1 VVGHDSLHPEPSG
14 SFSFPAQQAAFPAYA
29 SAIRAIVESTATQL
43 MQLLLD
49 VLVGGGEDE
58 PYNVLTILR
67 LLSIQFPT
75 VLAQTV
81 PAAVELLPARA
92 AGPADKAEFLTK
104 FNGCVREF
112 SPILSPKLTAGNVA
126 RSAISAQN
134 PNQVKDAFTW
144 LLRAS
149 RRSRDRARPLEDR
162 R

>member
-1 VVGHDSLHPEPSG
+1 
-14 SFSFPAQQAAFPAYA
+14 
-29 SAIRAIVESTATQL
+29 

-75 VLAQTV
+75 VLAQTI

-92 AGPADKAEFLTK
+92 AGPADKAEFLAK
-104 FNGCVREF
+104 FNGCVGFLLSF
-112 SPILSPKLTAGNVA
+112 SISLADTWIV
-126 RSAISAQN
+126 RSAITAQN
-134 PNQVKDAFTW
+134 PNQVKEAFTW